1 MTQITEQY
9 PYPTLSTQQLKYAW
23 KKTAV
28 SKEDAKQI
36 TKWCRNPQ
44 RVKEVIRRFQIWSL
58 NHQYYADEQTR
69 EWVEENI
76 EQIKKDLDIYN

>member
-1 MTQITEQY
+1 MTDITEHY
-9 PYPTLSTQQLKYAW
+9 PYPTISTQHLKYAW
-23 KKTAV
+23 KKAAV
-28 SKEDAKQI
+28 SKEDAKLI

-44 RVKEVIRRFQIWSL
+44 RVKEVIRRFHIWSL

>member
-9 PYPTLSTQQLKYAW
+9 PYPTLSTQLLKYGW
-23 KKTAV
+23 KKSAV
-28 SKEDAKQI
+28 TKEDAKLI

-44 RVKEVIRRFQIWSL
+44 RVKEVIRQFHIWSL

-69 EWVEENI
+69 QWVAENI
-76 EQIKKDLDIYN
+76 EEIKKDLDIYN